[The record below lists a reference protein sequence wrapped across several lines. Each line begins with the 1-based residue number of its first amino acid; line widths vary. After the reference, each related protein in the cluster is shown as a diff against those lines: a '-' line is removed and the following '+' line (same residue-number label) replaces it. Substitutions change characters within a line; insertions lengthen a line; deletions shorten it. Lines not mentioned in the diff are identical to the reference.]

1 MKSISKGKQLFSK
14 KQVIGHRGAA
24 AYAPENTLAAFKK
37 AHALGCRF
45 VEFDVMLSVDG
56 EPFVF
61 HDESLRRTTTG
72 YGEFGLVTAD
82 YLRSLDA
89 GQWFSKHFRGEKI
102 PTLHEVLEWLGE
114 ADVQANIEIKPYPGF
129 VEQTTIA
136 VLTHINRYWP
146 EGKNLPLVS
155 SFNMDALRLC
165 RDFSPEMPLGL
176 LFKNWQDNWLGL
188 ARELSCFSVH
198 LNAGSVT
205 QARVRAI
212 KEAGYGVCVYTVN
225 RKGLAEKFFDWG
237 VDAVFSD
244 YPDVA
249 HASGFSRFIK
259 RRSFLSKIIS

>member
-1 MKSISKGKQLFSK
+1 MFVK

-61 HDESLRRTTTG
+61 HDESLKRTTSG
-72 YGEFGLVTAD
+72 HGEVGLVTAD
-82 YLRSLDA
+82 YLQSLDA
-89 GQWFSKHFRGEKI
+89 GKWFSKHFRGEKI
-102 PTLHEVLEWLGE
+102 PTLKEVIGWISES
-114 ADVQANIEIKPYPGF
+114 DVQANIEIKPYPGF

-136 VLTHINRYWP
+136 VLSHINRYWP
-146 EGKNLPLVS
+146 EGKPLPLVS
-155 SFNMDALRLC
+155 SFDMDALRLC

-176 LFKNWQDNWLGL
+176 LLNEWDENWLNL
-188 ARELSCFSVH
+188 ARELACFSIH
-198 LNAGSVT
+198 LNRHVVT
-205 QARVRAI
+205 KARVRAI
-212 KEAGYGVCVYTVN
+212 QEAGFVVCVYTVN
-225 RKGLAEKFFDWG
+225 GRRLANKLFDWG

-249 HASGFSRFIK
+249 QTGGLTRFIK
-259 RRSFLSKIIS
+259 KRVLKPKVIA